1 VTFSEALDPEDNP
14 KNSHPRTNREYAS
27 LAKTLSDRLV
37 GDAERNLNVR
47 IVRGPDTEDA
57 DAARNLNVKVVTGIP
72 SFFDEVC
79 SCPPFEEEHPAAK
92 KMRDSLGKFEDDSE
106 RIFEELCD
114 VLCTKQVDYG
124 PDNINNAPGGAMN
137 GILVRM
143 SDKMERLKNLTYHSE
158 GEPNHE
164 SVDDSL
170 LDIANY
176 AVIAL
181 MVRRGVWPKSYGA

>member
-1 VTFSEALDPEDNP
+1 MTFSEALDPEDNP

-37 GDAERNLNVR
+37 G
-47 IVRGPDTEDA
+47 

-143 SDKMERLKNLTYHSE
+143 SDKMERLKNLTYHAE
-158 GEPNHE
+158 GDPNHE